1 LLEIDIASRY
11 ARDMNASVK
20 NILER
25 VAAWPEEDQ
34 EELAALAREIEAR
47 RTGVYELSD
56 EEKAALDAARRS
68 GLASEDVVAAFWKRY
83 GLG

>member
-1 LLEIDIASRY
+1 
-11 ARDMNASVK
+11 MNATMK

-56 EEKAALDAARRS
+56 DEKAAIEAARRS
-68 GLASEDVVAAFWKRY
+68 GLACDDAVAAFWTRY
-83 GLG
+83 GVT